1 MFIKILCIIM
11 EVMLIPATALIF
23 TTAMT
28 YGDLRKLGRK
38 KYLKA
43 IDNEVEA
50 RQRGE
55 EPDVNRTKLIKMK
68 MDLATLNEI
77 AYYCIGVIG
86 LVAIVNNLVNN
97 ILGR

>member
-1 MFIKILCIIM
+1 MTIIKLICIIM

-77 AYYCIGVIG
+77 AWYCCGVVS
-86 LVAIVNNLVNN
+86 LVAFINNLINN
-97 ILGR
+97 IL

>member
-1 MFIKILCIIM
+1 MFIKIICIIM
-11 EVMLIPATALIF
+11 ELALIPCVALIF
-23 TTAMT
+23 ITAMT

-38 KYLKA
+38 KYTRALDA
-43 IDNEVEA
+43 EVEA

-55 EPDVNRTKLIKMK
+55 EADVNRTKLIKIK